1 MGWEKFQKHIDY
13 LNIISQIQ
21 FQVNLFIL
29 EQTSLFLAHQVVL
42 F

>member
-1 MGWEKFQKHIDY
+1 MGWEKFQTHIGY
-13 LNIISQIQ
+13 LNISQIQ

-29 EQTSLFLAHQVVL
+29 EQTSLFLAHQIVL